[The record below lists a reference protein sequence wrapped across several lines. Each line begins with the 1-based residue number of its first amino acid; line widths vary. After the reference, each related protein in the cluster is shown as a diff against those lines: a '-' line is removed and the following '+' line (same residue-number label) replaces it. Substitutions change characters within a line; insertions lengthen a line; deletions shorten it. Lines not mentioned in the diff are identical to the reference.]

1 MTGTE
6 KILRHIAAQAEE
18 ESGKILAAARD
29 EIGKIE
35 ARSAAETE
43 NIRKNGEA
51 KAEAL
56 MADAR
61 SRSEAALAMKKR
73 RELLA
78 VKGRLIREAVDKA
91 YSRLTDL
98 PDGEYFAFLNGMLK
112 DHIRPGDGVLLLN
125 RRDLA
130 RLPEDFA
137 AGAKAM
143 AEAKGGSLALSDE
156 PADIDGGFIL
166 RYGGI
171 EENCSLKAVFA
182 ERADDLKDAVREV
195 LFGA

>member
-35 ARSAAETE
+35 ARSAADTE
-43 NIRKNGEA
+43 LIRKNGEA
-51 KAEAL
+51 KAEAF
-56 MADAR
+56 MTDAR

-78 VKGRLIREAVDKA
+78 LKGRLIREAVDKA
-91 YSRLTDL
+91 YDRLLDL

-112 DHIRPGDGVLLLN
+112 DHVQNGDGVLFLN
-125 RRDLA
+125 SRDTA
-130 RLPEDFA
+130 RCPDEFI

-143 AEAKGGSLALSDE
+143 AEAKGGSLVLSEE